1 MTFEPSIQQQNLFA
15 AVRSPSRGS
24 IIVDAKAG
32 SGKTTSIIEAT
43 RFMEGSIFLGAYNAK
58 MAKELKER
66 CAAMP
71 NVFAAT
77 FHSAGYQAIR
87 RAFPRV
93 GKPDDKKVANII
105 VAYINE
111 KGRNDLEPVAR
122 SLAAIVSMA
131 KQRGIGALPQFPN
144 TYAIWLDMIDHFGL
158 DQNLPE
164 DYTDMVSLVELAQEI
179 LRRSNDQTFI
189 IDFDDMVYLPLKLN
203 LRLFANDWVLIDEAQ
218 DTNPTRRAL
227 ARKMLKR
234 GGRLVAVGDPNQAIY
249 GFSGADNDAL
259 DQIRRDF
266 DAETLPLSVTYRC
279 PKSVVTLA
287 QQYVAGIEAHEA
299 NADGEVL
306 PLDYKDIAKTVRPGD
321 AILCRYNKYLVSLA
335 FRLIREGIAARIEGR
350 AIGAGLVALVNKW
363 KVSDLDM
370 LRGRVEAWMQRECKK
385 ALDQKN
391 DSKAMQI
398 EDRGETLLVLI
409 DRAEDQQIR
418 TVSGLR
424 SMIEGLFDDRVVDN
438 KSMVTLCS
446 VHRSKG
452 LEWERVFLLGREELM
467 GRECR
472 QYWQTQ
478 QEVNLIYVAVT
489 RAQKTL
495 FDVYG
500 VKEDRK

>member
-15 AVRSPSRGS
+15 AVRDPHRGS

-32 SGKTTSIIEAT
+32 SGKTTSIIEAA

-66 CAAMP
+66 CAGMP
-71 NVFAAT
+71 NVRAAT
-77 FHSAGYQAIR
+77 FHSAGYQALR

-93 GKPDDKKVANII
+93 GSPDDKKVPNII
-105 VAYINE
+105 KAYIQE
-111 KGRNDLEPVAR
+111 KGRADLEDVAR
-122 SLAAIVSMA
+122 PLAEIVSMA
-131 KQRGIGALPQFPN
+131 KQRGVGALPQFPN
-144 TYAIWLDMIDHFGL
+144 ERGTWLDMIDHFAL

-164 DYTDMVSLVELAQEI
+164 GADLDALVVLAQEI

-203 LRLFANDWVLIDEAQ
+203 LRMFANDWVLIDEAQ

-234 GGRLVAVGDPNQAIY
+234 GGRLIAVGDPNQAIY

-259 DQIRRDF
+259 DQVRRDF

-279 PKSVVTLA
+279 PKKVVEMA
-287 QQYVAGIEAHEA
+287 QRYVAGIEAHEG
-299 NADGEVL
+299 NADGEVTAL
-306 PLDYKDIAKTVRPGD
+306 SYEDIAATVRPGD
-321 AILCRYNKYLVSLA
+321 AVLCRYNKYLVNLA
-335 FRLIREGIAARIEGR
+335 FRLIRNGVPARIEGR
-350 AIGAGLVALVNKW
+350 AIGAGLVALASKW
-363 KVSDLDM
+363 KVKDLDS
-370 LRGRVEAWMQRECKK
+370 LRGRVEDWIKRECKK
-385 ALDQKN
+385 ARDKEN
-391 DSKAMQI
+391 DTKAMQI

-409 DRAEDQQIR
+409 DRAEENGHH
-418 TVSGLR
+418 TVVELR
-424 SMIEGLFDDRVVDN
+424 RMIEELFDDRVVQPRD
-438 KSMVTLCS
+438 MVTLCS

-452 LEWERVFLLGREELM
+452 LEWPRVFLLGREELM

-500 VKEDRK
+500 VKEERK